1 MKSYEISR
9 YDNNDNIEYI
19 DNTTVMV
26 PNKLE
31 IEKKKRD
38 DNIYS
43 ALESYTIKEAIESFL
58 TILKPSTAKAYR
70 CSLKW
75 LHNKK
80 IIDFDQKLSKF
91 ALVNYSNIL
100 GQIRTEAIIP
110 ATQQAR
116 AAALISFTK
125 YLNSRTNRLIPRC
138 QPVSHGVERTFKS
151 IREKSKTKP
160 MTRLQSKQLLE
171 TLKVINFQT
180 YVIAFLALNS
190 GRRISEVLQITW
202 KDVNFEERKI
212 SFKILKL
219 QYEKVVNITYSSTI
233 FEDLMIIRRTNTY
246 AQSTSPVFLRNNG
259 SPVSYQT
266 IWQRFKKAS
275 RLLGADYT
283 PHCLRSTF
291 VSIAAEEGKSHAD
304 IKACTGHSSL
314 DMVAYYDRGS
324 EDGSLTK
331 DFSVV

>member
-19 DNTTVMV
+19 DNTSVMG

-100 GQIRTEAIIP
+100 AQIRKEAIIP

-233 FEDLMIIRRTNTY
+233 FNDNKANQHLR
-246 AQSTSPVFLRNNG
+246 PVHQ
-259 SPVSYQT
+259 PC
-266 IWQRFKKAS
+266 IFKKQRKPGVLSNYLATIQKGIATSWS
-275 RLLGADYT
+275 RLHPTLSSFNICFY
-283 PHCLRSTF
+283 RS
-291 VSIAAEEGKSHAD
+291 
-304 IKACTGHSSL
+304 
-314 DMVAYYDRGS
+314 
-324 EDGSLTK
+324 
-331 DFSVV
+331 

>member
-80 IIDFDQKLSKF
+80 IIDFDQKLSDF

-100 GQIRTEAIIP
+100 AQIRKEAIIP

-275 RLLGADYT
+275 RLL
-283 PHCLRSTF
+283 
-291 VSIAAEEGKSHAD
+291 
-304 IKACTGHSSL
+304 
-314 DMVAYYDRGS
+314 
-324 EDGSLTK
+324 
-331 DFSVV
+331 